1 LAVLLA
7 GLSLLLA
14 PVWGQPAEPVVPAA
28 SQLSLGDAYYRSGQ
42 FAKARDAY
50 RQALVTGPV
59 TVPLLYNLAGAHFR
73 VGEVGWAIVYY
84 QRAQLAAPRDRDLRA
99 NLETALATRRS
110 PATTA
115 VPGWGE
121 VALGYLLA
129 RVTLNE
135 LTVAGVLCYLVAA
148 ALGWVWLRRG
158 QLRRRLRW
166 VLWVGV
172 GLTLVLGALAGGK
185 WQAYHDPSQVV
196 VVAGSALRSGPA
208 GSFPALRQ
216 VNQGERGRRVDGEGV
231 WQEVILESGTRGF
244 LPQTAVEPV
253 VPGQRPAWAGVRVGQ

>member
-1 LAVLLA
+1 MLAA
-7 GLSLLLA
+7 LSLLLA

-42 FAKARDAY
+42 FARARDAY
-50 RQALVTGPV
+50 RQALATGPA

-73 VGEVGWAIVYY
+73 LGEVGWAILYY

-99 NLETALATRRS
+99 NLEIALATRRS

-121 VALGYLLA
+121 VALAYLLA

-135 LTVAGVLCYLVAA
+135 LTVAGLLCYLVAA
-148 ALGWVWLRRG
+148 ALGWVWLRQG

-166 VLWVGV
+166 ILWACV

-185 WQAYHDPSQVV
+185 WRAYHDPAQVV
-196 VVAGSALRSGPA
+196 VVADTALRSGPA
-208 GSFPALRQ
+208 ASFPALRQ
-216 VNQGERGRRVDGEGV
+216 VNQGERGRCAGGEGV

-244 LPQTAVEPV
+244 LPQTAVEPITSGLRP
-253 VPGQRPAWAGVRVGQ
+253 VPPGVPVGQ